1 MARTAASSLMLT
13 VLLLGLGAVQ
23 VKAEVTFSGNA
34 APPSDTLCL
43 WYKTPAPLATP
54 INYNA
59 SSSGWISK
67 ALPLGNG
74 RMGAM
79 VFGGVQHEYI
89 QFNEKSLWTGT
100 STNGVGSGSNYQNF
114 GYVQV
119 DFPGFTAVTD
129 YCRYLSLDSAINK
142 IEYTAGNVTYYREY
156 FISYPENLMVMRFY
170 ANAAGMITCTASLD
184 TTRSSL
190 ETVSASG
197 STISLS
203 GKLDIVTYEAQLSV
217 LSQGGGQSLANNQ
230 ITITGAD
237 TVTLFLCAST
247 DYSPAAASYT
257 SGIGLTGVKAFNA
270 ARINASRVKPYADM
284 KAAHIADYQS
294 LFNRLKVRLA
304 NNVPQQKPTDTMLL
318 NYASASNPMM
328 DILVLQMGRY
338 LTIAGNRDNCPGIP
352 TNLQGLWNDSNTPGW
367 SSDFHT
373 DINVEMN
380 YFGAEAANLIEC
392 ATPYTTWIFNQAIVQ
407 PSWKSY
413 AGGKGWTVF
422 TQNNIFGQSNWG
434 VNFYG
439 LGAWLCLDMWKHF
452 AFSMDT
458 AFLRDTAYPVL
469 KAQCSY
475 QLSLLKTV
483 NDTLMISGGDSPEQG
498 ITDNGTAFGQQL
510 SWDVISNTISA
521 CTVLNLDL
529 SYRDSLKATLAK
541 LDNGMRIGAWG
552 QLKEWRTLE
561 DYNPATKQGSG
572 EPQHRHCSHMI
583 CLYPGAELQPLSMPA
598 LAQAIKTSLD
608 ARGTG
613 GFGWSMA
620 WRMALR
626 ARLFDGN
633 TAHSLLGTLITGGS
647 FQSNLFDLYGG
658 YIFQIDANYG
668 AMAAEIE
675 MLAQSNEGMLHLMP
689 AIPDAWAAQGE
700 VQGIRARGGFEV
712 EDLVWGA
719 NKTFTNARITSYS
732 GDTCVVKINDSTRA
746 FKVFNAQ
753 DGTPAAFTKKADI
766 LTFAT
771 TPGGSYVI
779 DIAAPVAVCT
789 SVGARL
795 RQAMLAPAGKN
806 RLALTVARDGTYL
819 LTITALSGR
828 VVAARAIKV
837 TKGKALVDLGACA
850 APQAVVVSVSGSGA
864 TAVGKFFVR

>member
-1 MARTAASSLMLT
+1 MRTVASYLVLT
-13 VLLLGLGAVQ
+13 GLLLGLEAAQ
-23 VKAEVTFSGNA
+23 SMAEVTFSGNA
-34 APPSDTLCL
+34 PPPADTLCL

-54 INYNA
+54 INYNS

-100 STNGVGSGSNYQNF
+100 ATTGVGSGSNYQNF

-119 DFPGFTAVTD
+119 DFPGFTAVTN
-129 YCRYLSLDSAINK
+129 YRRYLSLDSAIHK
-142 IEYTAGNVTYYREY
+142 IEYTVGNVTYYREY

-170 ANAAGMITCTASLD
+170 SNAAGMITCTASID
-184 TTRSSL
+184 NTRSTL

-203 GKLDIVTYEAQLSV
+203 GKLDIVTYEAQLNV
-217 LSQGGGQSLANNQ
+217 LNQGGTQMLVNNQ
-230 ITITGAD
+230 ITVTGAD
-237 TVTLFLCAST
+237 TVTLFLCGST
-247 DYSPAAASYT
+247 DYSATATSYA

-270 ARINASRVKPYADM
+270 ARITASRAKSYAGM
-284 KAAHIADYQS
+284 KAAHIADHQS

-304 NNVPQQKPTDTMLL
+304 NNVPQQKPTDTMLI
-318 NYASASNPMM
+318 NYAAASNPMM

-338 LTIAGNRDNCPGIP
+338 FTIAGNRDNSPGIP

-392 ATPYTTWIFNQAIVQ
+392 ATPYTNWIFNQAVVH
-407 PSWKSY
+407 SNWKSY

-422 TQNNIFGQSNWG
+422 TQNNIFGQANWG
-434 VNFYG
+434 TNYYG
-439 LGAWLCLDMWKHF
+439 LGAWLCLDLWKHF

-458 AFLRDTAYPVL
+458 TFLRDTAYPVL
-469 KAQCSY
+469 KSQCAY

-510 SWDVISNTISA
+510 CWDVITNTISA
-521 CTVLNLDL
+521 CTILNTDL

-541 LDNGMRIGAWG
+541 LDNGMRIGTWG
-552 QLKEWRTLE
+552 QLKEWRTLD
-561 DYNPATKQGSG
+561 DYNPATGKGSG

-583 CLYPGAELQPLSMPA
+583 CLYPGTELQPLTMPA

-613 GFGWSMA
+613 GYGWSMA

-633 TAHSLLGTLITGGS
+633 TAYSLLGTLIKGGS

-668 AMAAEIE
+668 AMAAGLE
-675 MLAQSNEGMLHLMP
+675 MLVQSNAGMIHLMP
-689 AIPDAWAAQGE
+689 AVPDAWAAQGE
-700 VQGIRARGGFEV
+700 VKGIRARGGFEV
-712 EDLVWGA
+712 TDLAWGDGRH
-719 NKTFTNARITSYS
+719 FISARVKSYS
-732 GDTCVVKINDSTRA
+732 GDTCAVKINDSTRA
-746 FKVFNAQ
+746 FKVFNEA
-753 DGTPAAFTKKADI
+753 DGSLAAFSKKADVI
-766 LTFAT
+766 TFPTIA
-771 TPGGSYVI
+771 GGSYL
-779 DIAAPVAVCT
+779 IAADAPISVRSNRNIAVCQAAL
-789 SVGARL
+789 SPVG
-795 RQAMLAPAGKN
+795 GN
-806 RLALTVARDGTYL
+806 RIALTVSHDGIYTVK
-819 LTITALSGR
+819 TIGMNGR
-828 VVAARAIKV
+828 VISAQNITV
-837 TKGKALVDLGACA
+837 TKGRSVVVLSALA
-850 APQAVVVSVSGSGA
+850 ARQAVVVSVSGNGIA
-864 TAVGKFFVR
+864 LTTKIAIQ